1 MTFPKVSECC
11 KAVKAAASLMEM
23 EAHNLP
29 VGVIASSV
37 DMGQAVIDDAH

>member
-1 MTFPKVSECC
+1 
-11 KAVKAAASLMEM
+11 MEM

-37 DMGQAVIDDAH
+37 DMGQAVIDDAPIRVWSIRKDFHGS